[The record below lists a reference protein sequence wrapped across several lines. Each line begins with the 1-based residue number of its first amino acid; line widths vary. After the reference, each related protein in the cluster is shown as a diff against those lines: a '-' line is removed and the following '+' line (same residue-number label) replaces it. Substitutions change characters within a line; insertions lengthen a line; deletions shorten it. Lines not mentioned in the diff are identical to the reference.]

1 MVPSVVEESSQLVV
15 EGSEDETGSVST
27 ELDSVARLQT
37 ELLHTLQHHC
47 MYVHVLTCAHTECIR
62 TAIPTAGPLLPQLLV
77 HIFVHSCTHHSTIA
91 HLLVYYITATVGAG
105 ELQRLKITSTEIEAS
120 LKEISTANQTERK
133 RLVSA
138 HHSLSQQTQNSGQSN
153 QSLRTQLTSLA
164 ARQKTLLE
172 CYKSQKEVVQRLEVL
187 VHRHERGR
195 AECERN
201 ESGKTWGHSTAAIPN
216 LLQHLKPCLPQQK
229 VLGAPVVVPS
239 TAHQSLSEQQ
249 HHTLT
254 GVSLTAVN
262 STTHPQLPSSLT
274 HTGTYKC

>member
-172 CYKSQKEVVQRLEVL
+172 CYKSQKEVVQRLEAL
-187 VHRHERGR
+187 VHHHERGR

-201 ESGKTWGHSTAAIPN
+201 ETWGHSTAAIPN

-229 VLGAPVVVPS
+229 VLRPPVVVP
-239 TAHQSLSEQQ
+239 HRPLSEQHQ
-249 HHTLT
+249 HTLT
-254 GVSLTAVN
+254 GFSLN
-262 STTHPQLPSSLT
+262 STTHPQLPPSLT